1 MIKKVILFLTISFSA
16 TAQIHIN
23 DGIWRGTLTLDVK
36 KQIELPFIF
45 NVYYADGQPTLTI
58 FNGEERIVVDETE
71 MKGDSLFF
79 KMPVFDTEFK
89 CKVFPGLMQ
98 GVWINNS
105 KKENKV
111 VPFSAIFGQTD
122 RFKARVITRIEV
134 AGKWETTFGVGSTDS
149 SKAIGVFTQNKQI
162 VKGTFLSESGDYRYL
177 EGIADGKNLYLSS
190 FDGAH
195 AYLFTA
201 IMNEKEELIGDFYS
215 GIWGHEKFKAVG
227 NSRFELRDPYSI
239 TKTVKGV
246 PVDFSFVNT
255 EGNKIS
261 LSDEKYKNKVVIVQ
275 LMGSWCPNCMDE
287 TAYLSGL
294 YNDYKSKGVEIIA
307 LAYERTTDIEKA
319 KTNVLRLKNKYGA
332 GYEFL
337 ITGQSG
343 ATNAQKSLP
352 FLSSVSAFPTT
363 IYLNKNH
370 EVAKIY
376 TGYNGPATGSA
387 YTKMKE
393 STENLLNDLIK

>member
-1 MIKKVILFLTISFSA
+1 MLKKVLLATYLLVLISHTFL
-16 TAQIHIN
+16 AQIHIN
-23 DGIWRGTLTLDVK
+23 DGIWRGTLTLDAK
-36 KQIELPFIF
+36 KQVELPFIF
-45 NVYYADGQPTLTI
+45 NVYYADGQPTFTI
-58 FNGEERIVVDETE
+58 FNGEERIVIDETE

-134 AGKWETTFGVGSTDS
+134 SGKWETTFGVGTPDS
-149 SKAIGVFTQNKQI
+149 SKALGVFTQSKQI

-195 AYLFTA
+195 AFLFTA

-215 GIWGHEKFKAVG
+215 GIWSHEKFKAFA
-227 NSRFELRDPYSI
+227 NSKAELRDPYSI

-246 PVDFSFVNT
+246 PVDFSFTDT

-275 LMGSWCPNCMDE
+275 IMGSWCPNCMDE
-287 TAYLSGL
+287 TAYL
-294 YNDYKSKGVEIIA
+294 
-307 LAYERTTDIEKA
+307 
-319 KTNVLRLKNKYGA
+319 
-332 GYEFL
+332 
-337 ITGQSG
+337 
-343 ATNAQKSLP
+343 
-352 FLSSVSAFPTT
+352 
-363 IYLNKNH
+363 
-370 EVAKIY
+370 
-376 TGYNGPATGSA
+376 
-387 YTKMKE
+387 
-393 STENLLNDLIK
+393 

>member
-1 MIKKVILFLTISFSA
+1 L
-16 TAQIHIN
+16 IN
-23 DGIWRGTLTLDVK
+23 K
-36 KQIELPFIF
+36 
-45 NVYYADGQPTLTI
+45 
-58 FNGEERIVVDETE
+58 
-71 MKGDSLFF
+71 
-79 KMPVFDTEFK
+79 
-89 CKVFPGLMQ
+89 
-98 GVWINNS
+98 S

-122 RFKARVITRIEV
+122 RFKARVITRVEV
-134 AGKWETTFGVGSTDS
+134 SGRWETTFGVGTPDS
-149 SKAIGVFTQNKQI
+149 SKAIGVFTQSKQI

-195 AYLFTA
+195 AFLFTA
-201 IMNEKEELIGDFYS
+201 VMNEKEELIGDFYS
-215 GIWGHEKFKAVG
+215 GIWAQEKFKAVG

-261 LSDEKYKNKVVIVQ
+261 LSDEKYKNKVVVVQ

-294 YNDYKSKGVEIIA
+294 YNDYKTKGVEIIA
-307 LAYERTTDIEKA
+307 LAYERTTDMEKA
-319 KTNVLRLKNKYGA
+319 KANVLRLKNKYGA
-332 GYEFL
+332 EYEFL

-343 ATNAQKSLP
+343 AVNAQKSLP

-376 TGYNGPATGSA
+376 TGYNGPATGAA